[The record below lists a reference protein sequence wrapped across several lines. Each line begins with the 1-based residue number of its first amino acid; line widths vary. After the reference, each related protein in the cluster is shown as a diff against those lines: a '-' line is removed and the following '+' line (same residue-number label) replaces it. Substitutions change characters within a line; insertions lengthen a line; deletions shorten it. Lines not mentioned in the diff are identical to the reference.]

1 METEQI
7 LGLINY
13 TIPAI
18 LMGGI
23 AMYFF
28 KKQMQNEERRRTY
41 LLLKSKQ
48 SQALPL
54 RLQAY
59 ERLALFLERISP
71 AKLQVRV
78 VPNGNDKF
86 KYQNKLIQTI
96 TQEFEHNLA
105 QQIYVSDTCWNV
117 IVTSKNASIKK
128 IISVNSETSVENA
141 HQLRESILQD
151 AIDNESPV
159 NTALT
164 YLKNEVRKMY

>member
-1 METEQI
+1 METENI
-7 LGLINY
+7 LELIRY
-13 TIPAI
+13 TVPAL
-18 LMGGI
+18 LMGII

-28 KKQMQNEERRRTY
+28 KKYTQNEEKRRTF
-41 LLLKSKQ
+41 LLLKNKQ

-71 AKLQVRV
+71 AKLQVRTA
-78 VPNGNDKF
+78 PNGNDKF

-128 IISVNSETSVENA
+128 IISVNSETSVQNA
-141 HQLRESILQD
+141 TQLRESILQD
-151 AIDNESPV
+151 AIDNESPT
-159 NTALT
+159 NTALS
-164 YLKNEVRKMY
+164 YLKNEVRKIY